1 MKPPISPQIFLLS
14 WLAGWLN
21 QEQQKVLDYLREEN
35 RPRTAIRTPSDSCG
49 PSPRSA

>member
-35 RPRTAIRTPSDSCG
+35 RVLREQLG
-49 PSPRSA
+49 PAYPVHG